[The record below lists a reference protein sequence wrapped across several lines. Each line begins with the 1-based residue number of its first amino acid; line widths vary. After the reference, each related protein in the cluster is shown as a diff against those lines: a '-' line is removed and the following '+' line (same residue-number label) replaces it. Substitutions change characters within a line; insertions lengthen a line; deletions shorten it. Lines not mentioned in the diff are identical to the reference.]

1 MQAITAPPQFVRS
14 LLEGAKLRGYDAGE
28 ILIAEGLPAQIQDNP
43 RFRISTKQF
52 AALTTRIIQMLDDE
66 ACGQLER
73 RTPPGL
79 LYFQLRACLSS
90 HSIEDALSLWTLGVN
105 LIDPSRSASFY
116 SGAETGTL
124 ALELQKSDSKHNYIA
139 ESTLSTVHRILCWL
153 AEDFVPLERVELK
166 RPQSD
171 FSEECH
177 YLFYGVPVLFGQDRD
192 ALVFSRRSL
201 DFPCNRTRE
210 SLDLFMQAPWEWIV
224 TLSRRGTSPAI
235 KVRLWLEQ
243 VLTRDHEVPTLNNA
257 AAHMGLHPQSL
268 KRRLKKEG
276 ITYQMLKEETRRDM
290 AINLIGQKRYS
301 VEVIGFMLGYS
312 DASTFIRAF
321 KTWTGLT
328 PLAYGKMGNS
338 PPQRKTKYQID
349 G

>member
-28 ILIAEGLPAQIQDNP
+28 ILIAEGLPAQIQDNQ
-43 RFRISTKQF
+43 RVRISTKQF
-52 AALTTRIIQMLDDE
+52 AALTTRVIRMLDDE

-124 ALELQKSDSKHNYIA
+124 ALELQKSGSKHNYIA
-139 ESTLSTVHRILCWL
+139 ESTLSAVHRILCWL

-177 YLFYGVPVLFGQDRD
+177 YLFYGVPVLFGRDRD
-192 ALVFSRRSL
+192 LLVFSRRSL

-210 SLDLFMQAPWEWIV
+210 SLDLFMKAPWEWIV

-243 VLTRDHEVPTLNNA
+243 VLTRDHEVPSLNNA
-257 AAHMGLHPQSL
+257 AAYMGLHPQSL

-328 PLAYGKMGNS
+328 PLAYGKMSNS
-338 PPQRKTKYQID
+338 PL
-349 G
+349 